1 MTYVPDGS
9 SEPGTEAAS
18 LCTRPL
24 PCPDVSTPQFFF
36 GQILHASSMRHASTV
51 LVLAVVLTFCFAWS
65 ANAQQSRFGGGLQL
79 LGSTVSDNIG
89 IGARFRTSTPL
100 NPDISLG
107 IGAGLTGY
115 IFTGRDDA
123 SYAFD
128 PQASLIVT
136 LPGPARQRLYVLGGG
151 GVYVPFGD
159 ITANSGPTIHAG
171 VGKVWLLNESS
182 FFFEFDPALFVGK
195 EQTDILVPLR
205 VGVIF

>member
-1 MTYVPDGS
+1 
-9 SEPGTEAAS
+9 
-18 LCTRPL
+18 
-24 PCPDVSTPQFFF
+24 
-36 GQILHASSMRHASTV
+36 MRHFSSI
-51 LVLAVVLTFCFAWS
+51 LALALLLLCCSGESAFAQS
-65 ANAQQSRFGGGLQL
+65 SRFGGGLQL
-79 LGSTVSDNIG
+79 MGSTVSDNVGPGVRI
-89 IGARFRTSTPL
+89 RTSTPL

-115 IFTGRDDA
+115 IFEGRDDA

-136 LPGPARQRLYVLGGG
+136 LPGAARERLYVLGGG

-195 EQTDILVPLR
+195 EQTDVLLPLR
-205 VGVIF
+205 IGVIF